1 MSASVRI
8 AVLQSRIGP
17 DIAANGAHIRDLLD
31 RAAAEGATLALL
43 PEGALS
49 GYAKAQIKDWAQVD
63 WPLLEQ
69 VLAETCAHAKRLGI
83 VAVVGSA
90 HKVSD
95 RRPFNSLHVL
105 PGGQRYDK
113 RRVSHTEITSW
124 YSPGREPLCF
134 NHANYRFGTTICIE
148 VQFPELF
155 ADYEALDVDC
165 ILHAS
170 YGFSPIGEVLL
181 RGHAAIN
188 CLWLAAATPANA
200 DEPAS
205 GIIGPDG
212 EWMARC
218 GPGVDIA
225 VATLD
230 RADPRYDI
238 ALNKARP
245 WRRLARIGDIYR
257 QAP

>member
-8 AVLQSRIGP
+8 AVLQSRIEP
-17 DIAANGAHIRDLLD
+17 DIAANGAHIRQLLD
-31 RAAAEGATLALL
+31 EAAAQGATLALL

-49 GYAKAQIKDWAQVD
+49 GYVKAQIKDWAQVD

-69 VLAETCAHAKRLGI
+69 VLVETRTHAERLGI

-90 HKVSD
+90 HKEGD

-105 PGGQRYDK
+105 SHLQRYDK
-113 RRVSHTEITSW
+113 RRLSNTEINDW
-124 YSPGREPLCF
+124 YSPGRDPVAF
-134 NHANYRFGTTICIE
+134 GHAGYRFGTTICIE
-148 VQFPELF
+148 IEFPELF
-155 ADYEALDVDC
+155 AEYEQAAVDC
-165 ILHAS
+165 VLHAS
-170 YGFSPIGEVLL
+170 YGFGSVGDVKL

-212 EWMARC
+212 QWMAR
-218 GPGVDIA
+218 
-225 VATLD
+225 
-230 RADPRYDI
+230 
-238 ALNKARP
+238 K
-245 WRRLARIGDIYR
+245 GDIYR
-257 QAP
+257 QGP